1 MKLKSRKTL
10 NAIIL
15 AMVVGALYFLWVFLR
30 PVEIVAVHQ
39 DGNYSYVLVKNF
51 PLTEKGKIHWWLMN
65 KDMLKQHYD
74 IPKPASYGAFTIEF
88 WDFADGYLE
97 EGKYDRLCFT
107 DMKPPVNCIEKNQEF
122 TVGKGLDNDIYFG
135 VDDGIYRMKENGEM
149 TKRKYKP
156 NL

>member
-15 AMVVGALYFLWVFLR
+15 AMVVGAFYFLWVFLR

-65 KDMLKQHYD
+65 KDMLKQRYD

-107 DMKPPVNCIEKNQEF
+107 DMKPPVNCIEK
-122 TVGKGLDNDIYFG
+122 KSG
-135 VDDGIYRMKENGEM
+135 VYCR
-149 TKRKYKP
+149 
-156 NL
+156 

>member
-15 AMVVGALYFLWVFLR
+15 AMVVGAFYFLWVFLR
-30 PVEIVAVHQ
+30 LVEIVAVHQ

-65 KDMLKQHYD
+65 KDMLKQRYD

-107 DMKPPVNCIEKNQEF
+107 DMKPSVNCIEKNQEF

-149 TKRKYKP
+149 FKRKYQP